1 MAYGGIPMQ
10 YVGMSMEH
18 VGSTLET
25 KRPLPTYRL
34 WGAFVQLQVNSNHE
48 WQYDHSTVAVDPPCK
63 IGL

>member
-1 MAYGGIPMQ
+1 
-10 YVGMSMEH
+10 MSMEH

-25 KRPLPTYRL
+25 KRPLPNYRL